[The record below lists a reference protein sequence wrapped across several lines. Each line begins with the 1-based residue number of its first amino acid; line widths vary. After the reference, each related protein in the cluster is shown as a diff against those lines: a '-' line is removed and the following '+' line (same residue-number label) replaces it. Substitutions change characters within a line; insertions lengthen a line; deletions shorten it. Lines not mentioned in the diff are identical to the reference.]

1 MLANLVVLM
10 LSSSDESE
18 GDVAPSWI
26 LRRGASRVDPGHYGL
41 PLDNDDEVETP
52 TRVPE
57 WDRSNTTGRGRHSR
71 EGAATRLSHADQ
83 AHAAWEAVQ
92 SSALA
97 GACEAS
103 CQFRCEDRLQRD
115 EMFTCI
121 EYSYGT
127 IEWVSAAALKVSKRQ
142 ATIAYGKEC
151 VRDGEAGLRS
161 MCEAL
166 NPWCHIASWVETE
179 RAQSRAHRSQQHG
192 SGLVCPVPAPQ
203 SNLTLLSTRRRWT
216 TTIKSGKT
224 GVVIAA
230 R

>member
-1 MLANLVVLM
+1 MLATLVVLM
-10 LSSSDESE
+10 VSSSDESE
-18 GDVAPSWI
+18 GDVDPSWI
-26 LRRGASRVDPGHYGL
+26 RRPGASRVDPGRDGL
-41 PLDNDDEVETP
+41 PLDSGDAVETP

-83 AHAAWEAVQ
+83 AHAAWEVVQ

-103 CQFRCEDRLQRD
+103 CQFRCEHRLTRD

-121 EYSYGT
+121 ESSYGT

-166 NPWCHIASWVETE
+166 NPPGPGATSPLGSRLSVL
-179 RAQSRAHRSQQHG
+179 RAELTDHSSTDRA
-192 SGLVCPVPAPQ
+192 
-203 SNLTLLSTRRRWT
+203 
-216 TTIKSGKT
+216 
-224 GVVIAA
+224 
-230 R
+230 

>member
-1 MLANLVVLM
+1 MA
-10 LSSSDESE
+10 D
-18 GDVAPSWI
+18 DVGVEAAQ
-26 LRRGASRVDPGHYGL
+26 LGRHAAERGAVDLARAGEGRVARRRLHVGTQL
-41 PLDNDDEVETP
+41 
-52 TRVPE
+52 
-57 WDRSNTTGRGRHSR
+57 RGS
-71 EGAATRLSHADQ
+71 L
-83 AHAAWEAVQ
+83 Q
-92 SSALA
+92 S
-97 GACEAS
+97 
-103 CQFRCEDRLQRD
+103 Q
-115 EMFTCI
+115 
-121 EYSYGT
+121 
-127 IEWVSAAALKVSKRQ
+127 
-142 ATIAYGKEC
+142 
-151 VRDGEAGLRS
+151 AGLRS